1 MNLFNNKYMLNLL
14 DKIRCEKFFYDP
26 HLSIIFNLK
35 ISKFFTVSSCP
46 GTRDARFFRDLI
58 IMDSASFLASFLASF
73 FNSSSVRFS
82 KNWGTISMTGR
93 KYFFTVCNVRNS

>member
-1 MNLFNNKYMLNLL
+1 MLLFPVIISINELIFKT
-14 DKIRCEKFFYDP
+14 
-26 HLSIIFNLK
+26 HLRIIFNLK

-46 GTRDARFFRDLI
+46 GTRDARFLRDLI

-73 FNSSSVRFS
+73 FSSSSVRFS
-82 KNWGTISMTGR
+82 RNWGTISMTGR